1 MNAQAEKQEHLS
13 TTESLHATGPNQD
26 RQNRHSNVTMVN
38 ASQTPSTSPSPLRRN
53 TSSNSSLSQNNI
65 SSPPPP
71 PMKPTADK
79 KRSLWDRAINSE
91 VGRLVC
97 SFVFFA
103 VICIGM
109 AFCNQFSDHRFV
121 KTNYTDIYLED
132 RGFDIFPAQQDIAP
146 ANTFVMTSV
155 VFTLIG
161 IAILCPSW
169 QTRIIVLRRVFWVVG
184 ALSVLRAT
192 TLSVTTMPT
201 PKHGC
206 KPATATGFGEMFW
219 IALQMIPGTVQA
231 CTDDIFSG
239 HTVFMVT
246 CAIQWRL
253 YMRNS
258 WIKYV
263 SFIYITIGL
272 YFVIATRLHYTV
284 DVVLAIFI
292 TYAMWSFY
300 MAMVDTVMEK
310 EYFGLRR
317 HNEKYTMFDSYWIEK
332 EQRQEQRYKQL
343 VDQSSKDD
351 DPSAPQPSALVVKRA
366 QLQHVMN
373 RIRGPGIGH
382 SRGEYDHVAFIPM
395 QYNIWLTGLIR
406 WCDGLDIRM
415 RHSSNGL
422 GVTRWEE
429 YVMEHRTQHN
439 PVSSSILPQ
448 HHQSLSSAA
457 VPTAYQAHGKQE
469 INDDE
474 EIAGLDMFGRSGQP
488 AMAQAGHQ
496 HPREYTTAPVGLDNI
511 QIVSHQDTANASR

>member
-13 TTESLHATGPNQD
+13 STESLHAAVSDQD
-26 RQNRHSNVTMVN
+26 RHNRHSNMTMVGP
-38 ASQTPSTSPSPLRRN
+38 AQTSPSTSPSPLQHN
-53 TSSNSSLSQNNI
+53 SNSSLSQNNDI
-65 SSPPPP
+65 TASSQ
-71 PMKPTADK
+71 KKSAG
-79 KRSLWDRAINSE
+79 KRSCWDRCINSE
-91 VGRLVC
+91 IGRLVC
-97 SFVFFA
+97 SLVFFA
-103 VICIGM
+103 VVCIGM

-121 KTNYTDIYLED
+121 KTNYTNIYLED
-132 RGFDIFPAQQDIAP
+132 RGFDIFPAQQDITP

-155 VFTLIG
+155 VFTLIA

-201 PKHGC
+201 PKVGC

-253 YMRNS
+253 YIRNS

-263 SFIYITIGL
+263 SFIYITVGL

-284 DVVLAIFI
+284 DVVLAVFI

-317 HNEKYTMFDSYWIEK
+317 HNEKYSMFDHYWVEK
-332 EQRQEQRYKQL
+332 EERQEQKYRQL
-343 VDQSSKDD
+343 VDQTTKDD
-351 DPSAPQPSALVVKRA
+351 DPTAPQPSSFALKRA

-373 RIRGPGIGH
+373 RIRGPGIGY
-382 SRGEYDHVAFIPM
+382 SRGEYDRVAFIPM

-406 WCDGLDIRM
+406 WCDGLDLRM
-415 RHSSNGL
+415 RQSSTGSGL
-422 GVTRWEE
+422 TRWEE
-429 YVMEHRTQHN
+429 YVMEHRTQSHA
-439 PVSSSILPQ
+439 VTGSLLPQ
-448 HHQSLSSAA
+448 HHQASSS
-457 VPTAYQAHGKQE
+457 TAYQAYGKQE
-469 INDDE
+469 IE
-474 EIAGLDMFGRSGQP
+474 EDGVVGLDIAGHGHGHGQ
-488 AMAQAGHQ
+488 AEMRQ
-496 HPREYTTAPVGLDNI
+496 HPRDMTTVPMGLDSI
-511 QIVSHQDTANASR
+511 QVVSHQDTVGPANH

>member
-1 MNAQAEKQEHLS
+1 M
-13 TTESLHATGPNQD
+13 
-26 RQNRHSNVTMVN
+26 TMVN
-38 ASQTPSTSPSPLRRN
+38 TSRTPPPTSPSPLQRN
-53 TSSNSSLSQNNI
+53 SNSILSQHNDI
-65 SSPPPP
+65 DSSSSTSQK
-71 PMKPTADK
+71 KPVK
-79 KRSLWDRAINSE
+79 QRSLWDRCINSE
-91 VGRLVC
+91 VGRL
-97 SFVFFA
+97 
-103 VICIGM
+103 
-109 AFCNQFSDHRFV
+109 
-121 KTNYTDIYLED
+121 TNYTEIYLED
-132 RGFDIFPAQQDIAP
+132 RGFDIFPAQQDITP

-161 IAILCPSW
+161 IAVLCPSW

-184 ALSVLRAT
+184 ALSILRAT

-201 PKHGC
+201 PKVGC

-317 HNEKYTMFDSYWIEK
+317 HNEKYIMFDSYWLEK
-332 EQRQEQRYKQL
+332 EKHQEKRYRQL
-343 VDQSSKDD
+343 VDQASKEDTS
-351 DPSAPQPSALVVKRA
+351 SAPQPSAFALKRA

-373 RIRGPGIGH
+373 RIRGPGIGY

-406 WCDGLDIRM
+406 WCDGLDLRM
-415 RHSSNGL
+415 HQSSSGMA
-422 GVTRWEE
+422 VTRWEE
-429 YVMEHRTQHN
+429 YVMEHRIQHH
-439 PVSSSILPQ
+439 PISSSLLPQ
-448 HHQSLSSAA
+448 HNQSSSPALPTPAA
-457 VPTAYQAHGKQE
+457 VGYQAYQKQE
-469 INDDE
+469 LNEDDE
-474 EIAGLDMFGRSGQP
+474 VAGLQVAGQGGQSQ
-488 AMAQAGHQ
+488 MTQIGHQ
-496 HPREYTTAPVGLDNI
+496 HPRDFTTAPMGLDSI
-511 QIVSHQDTANASR
+511 QIVSHQDTVTPNH

>member
-1 MNAQAEKQEHLS
+1 MNAQAEKQEHIS
-13 TTESLHATGPNQD
+13 SSESLHATGLN
-26 RQNRHSNVTMVN
+26 QNRNSNMTMVN
-38 ASQTPSTSPSPLRRN
+38 TSRTPPSVSPSPLQRN
-53 TSSNSSLSQNNI
+53 SNSSLSQHNDI
-65 SSPPPP
+65 DSSLAQQ
-71 PMKPTADK
+71 KPTK
-79 KRSLWDRAINSE
+79 QRSLWDRCINSE
-91 VGRLVC
+91 IGRLVC
-97 SFVFFA
+97 SLVFFA
-103 VICIGM
+103 VICIAM

-121 KTNYTDIYLED
+121 KTNYTEIYLED
-132 RGFDIFPAQQDIAP
+132 RGFDIFPAQQDITP

-155 VFTLIG
+155 VFTLLG
-161 IAILCPSW
+161 IAVLCPSW

-201 PKHGC
+201 PKVGC

-263 SFIYITIGL
+263 SFIYITVGL

-317 HNEKYTMFDSYWIEK
+317 HNEKYVMFDSYWLEK
-332 EQRQEQRYKQL
+332 EERQEERYTQL
-343 VDQSSKDD
+343 VGQSSNT
-351 DPSAPQPSALVVKRA
+351 PQPSAFSVKRA

-373 RIRGPGIGH
+373 RIRGPGIGY
-382 SRGEYDHVAFIPM
+382 SRGEYDRVAFIPM

-406 WCDGLDIRM
+406 WCDGLDLRM
-415 RHSSNGL
+415 RQSSSGTA
-422 GVTRWEE
+422 VTRWEE
-429 YVMEHRTQHN
+429 YVMEYRTQQHLVAN
-439 PVSSSILPQ
+439 SLLPQ
-448 HHQSLSSAA
+448 HHQSSSSSELPVA
-457 VPTAYQAHGKQE
+457 PAYQKQE
-469 INDDE
+469 LNETD
-474 EIAGLDMFGRSGQP
+474 IAGLGV
-488 AMAQAGHQ
+488 AGH
-496 HPREYTTAPVGLDNI
+496 PRDFTTASMGLDGI
-511 QIVSHQDTANASR
+511 QIVSHQDTVTTNH

>member
-13 TTESLHATGPNQD
+13 STDSLQAAGLNQD
-26 RQNRHSNVTMVN
+26 RENRHSNVTMVN
-38 ASQTPSTSPSPLRRN
+38 TSQTPPSTSPSPLRRHSN
-53 TSSNSSLSQNNI
+53 SNSSLSQNNNSPS
-65 SSPPPP
+65 SSPK
-71 PMKPTADK
+71 KPTADK

-97 SFVFFA
+97 SLLFFA
-103 VICIGM
+103 VVCIAM

-132 RGFDIFPAQQDIAP
+132 RGFDIFPAQQDITP

-201 PKHGC
+201 PKVGC

-263 SFIYITIGL
+263 SFIYITVGL

-317 HNEKYTMFDSYWIEK
+317 HNEKYTMFDSYWDEK
-332 EQRQEQRYKQL
+332 EKLQEQHYKQL

-351 DPSAPQPSALVVKRA
+351 DPSAPQPSALALKRA

-373 RIRGPGIGH
+373 RIRGPGIGY
-382 SRGEYDHVAFIPM
+382 SRGEYDRVAFIPM

-406 WCDGLDIRM
+406 WCDGLDLRM
-415 RHSSNGL
+415 RQSSNGL

-429 YVMEHRTQHN
+429 YVMEHRTQQN

-448 HHQSLSSAA
+448 HHQSSSSSA
-457 VPTAYQAHGKQE
+457 VPTAYQAYGKQE

-474 EIAGLDMFGRSGQP
+474 EIAGLEVSGNSGRP
-488 AMAQAGHQ
+488 AMAQAG
-496 HPREYTTAPVGLDNI
+496 HPREYTTAPMGLDSI

>member
-1 MNAQAEKQEHLS
+1 M
-13 TTESLHATGPNQD
+13 
-26 RQNRHSNVTMVN
+26 TMVN
-38 ASQTPSTSPSPLRRN
+38 ASQTSPSTSPSPLRR
-53 TSSNSSLSQNNI
+53 SSNGSLSQDDGSP
-65 SSPPPP
+65 SSTQ
-71 PMKPTADK
+71 MKPPAAK

-97 SFVFFA
+97 SLVFFA
-103 VICIGM
+103 VVCIGM

-121 KTNYTDIYLED
+121 KTNYTDIYLQD
-132 RGFDIFPAQQDIAP
+132 RGFDIFPAQQDITP
-146 ANTFVMTSV
+146 ANTFVMTSI

-201 PKHGC
+201 PKVGC
-206 KPATATGFGEMFW
+206 KPATATAFGEMFL

-263 SFIYITIGL
+263 SFIYITVGL

-317 HNEKYTMFDSYWIEK
+317 HNEKYSMFDSYWVEEEERL
-332 EQRQEQRYKQL
+332 EQCYRQL
-343 VDQSSKDD
+343 VDQSSKDE
-351 DPSAPQPSALVVKRA
+351 DPSAPQPSVLVLKRA

-373 RIRGPGIGH
+373 RIRGSGIGY
-382 SRGEYDHVAFIPM
+382 SRGEYDRVAFIPM

-406 WCDGLDIRM
+406 WCDGLDLRM
-415 RHSSNGL
+415 RQSSNGL

-429 YVMEHRTQHN
+429 YVMEHRTQNH
-439 PVSSSILPQ
+439 PVSGSVLPQ
-448 HHQSLSSAA
+448 HHQSSSSSA
-457 VPTAYQAHGKQE
+457 VPVAYQAYGKQE
-469 INDDE
+469 LNDDE
-474 EIAGLDMFGRSGQP
+474 EVADLAVTGHSGQP
-488 AMAQAGHQ
+488 EMTQAGRQ
-496 HPREYTTAPVGLDNI
+496 HPREYTTAPIGLDSI

>member
-1 MNAQAEKQEHLS
+1 MSAQAEKQEHLGS
-13 TTESLHATGPNQD
+13 TESLSATGLS
-26 RQNRHSNVTMVN
+26 QNRNSNMTMVN
-38 ASQTPSTSPSPLRRN
+38 ASRTSPSASPSPLQRN
-53 TSSNSSLSQNNI
+53 SNSSLSEHN
-65 SSPPPP
+65 SSSTSPQ
-71 PMKPTADK
+71 KPVK
-79 KRSLWDRAINSE
+79 QRSLWDRCINSE
-91 VGRLVC
+91 IGRLVC
-97 SFVFFA
+97 SLVFFA
-103 VICIGM
+103 VVCIAM

-121 KTNYTDIYLED
+121 KTNYTKILLED
-132 RGFDIFPAQQDIAP
+132 RGFDIFPAQQDITP

-155 VFTLIG
+155 VFTLVG
-161 IAILCPSW
+161 IAILCPTW

-201 PKHGC
+201 PKEGC
-206 KPATATGFGEMFW
+206 KPATATGFGEMFL

-263 SFIYITIGL
+263 SFIYITVGL

-317 HNEKYTMFDSYWIEK
+317 HNEKYSMFDSYWVEK
-332 EQRQEQRYKQL
+332 EERQEQRYKQL
-343 VDQSSKDD
+343 VDESSKE
-351 DPSAPQPSALVVKRA
+351 DPLAPQPSAFALKRA

-373 RIRGPGIGH
+373 RIRGPGIGY
-382 SRGEYDHVAFIPM
+382 SRGEYDRVAFIPM

-406 WCDGLDIRM
+406 WCDGLDLRM
-415 RHSSNGL
+415 RQSSSGMA
-422 GVTRWEE
+422 VTRWEE
-429 YVMEHRTQHN
+429 YVMEYRTQHH
-439 PVSSSILPQ
+439 SISNSLLPQ
-448 HHQSLSSAA
+448 HHQSSSSALPA
-457 VPTAYQAHGKQE
+457 STSAAGGYQAYQKQELHDDDEVAGLQMADHNRHPRDFTTVPT
-469 INDDE
+469 
-474 EIAGLDMFGRSGQP
+474 GLDS
-488 AMAQAGHQ
+488 
-496 HPREYTTAPVGLDNI
+496 I
-511 QIVSHQDTANASR
+511 QIVSHKDTVTPSH